1 MAVLFPGENTWE
13 LWRGSASLDTV
24 TPLDLGYQFESESE
38 PEFSQNDRGQNVVA
52 LPVRSVMALPMWVRA
67 PGEREMHQAAK
78 LQLERAGL
86 RARNEPQ
93 GIDFS
98 LVEKSSD
105 GTNSLILAQ
114 SLTDRTPQLATSS
127 APPTD
132 HLAAPFLLPLPPDHL
147 TIWRELGRLVAAVT
161 RNGKVVHFDAL
172 TSSGLDESAIQEVHR
187 MAAQLS
193 LLDMLDN
200 VQGIVLWTT
209 EGDAQ
214 QIADATGLPVDRA
227 LRPAPILPQSLRSRL
242 EPRSAKLA
250 RELAQRRARKQKIF
264 RNVALVVG
272 AIALLAGGVL
282 GWFSWQ
288 RSSLRAEV
296 SDLRPQ
302 AAKVEAMRERWS
314 AAAPA
319 VDKDKFVLE
328 TLLAVQSIPAAQSVS
343 LERFELTL
351 KRISIEGSA
360 AGATQALRFLDALSG
375 SQQFADYEW
384 TFPQPKIDGATAH
397 FEIQGEN
404 LSTEEDNQP

>member
-13 LWRGSASLDTV
+13 LWRGSAIADA
-24 TPLDLGYQFESESE
+24 PLGLGQEFEAESE
-38 PEFSQNDRGQNVVA
+38 PGFSQNDCGQNVVA

-114 SLTDRTPQLATSS
+114 GLTDRTPQLASSS

-147 TIWRELGRLVAAVT
+147 TVWRELGRLAVAVT

-172 TSSGLDESAIQEVHR
+172 TSAQLDESAIQEIHR
-187 MAAQLS
+187 IAAQLS
-193 LLDMLDN
+193 LLDMLDA

-227 LRPAPILPQSLRSRL
+227 ARPAPVLPRTIGSRL
-242 EPRSAKLA
+242 EPRSAKIA
-250 RELAQRRARKQKIF
+250 RELTQQRARKRRIF
-264 RNVALVVG
+264 RNVAAALAALV
-272 AIALLAGGVL
+272 LLAGGLL

-288 RSSLRAEV
+288 RNILRAQV
-296 SDLRPQ
+296 SELRPQ
-302 AAKVEAMRERWS
+302 AAKVEAMQERWA

-328 TLLAVQSIPAAQSVS
+328 TLLTVQSIPAAQSVS
-343 LERFELTL
+343 LEKFELTAE
-351 KRISIEGSA
+351 RISIKGSA

-375 SQQFADYEW
+375 SEQFADFEW
-384 TFPQPKIDGATAH
+384 TFPQPTLEGTAAR
-397 FEIQGEN
+397 FEIEGVH
-404 LSTEEDNQP
+404 LSSEEGSTP